1 MSTIQVRHE
10 SFSIDYKKQDL
21 PELFSQQ
28 SSDCEFSSSS
38 MFDVTDKDELVSIIN
53 KARQTLLI
61 ASEHIKEEALIQAL
75 KNKADSGVRIYL
87 LLGDKQKNQS
97 AIDTLSGRCLVRT
110 GISQQGALVLVDH
123 MTIASK
129 GLLLMGQQALTTVN
143 EEDWAVMLEPQQID
157 DSFRSFCK
165 LFWESTDA
173 EYLQQNQSQQKVN
186 HPDGN
191 VVTNHSHQLCG
202 SLKECLQGSLNNIV
216 AASRDNFEVEDD
228 SYQLLLAS
236 DAQNIAQIARPGV
249 ALTDKHIPTLL
260 MSTDGN
266 WLLPDKPDFNSVNWC
281 LKLSDAQSAVV
292 VSAYNTAM
300 LEAAWQY
307 QPELTMGELSDK
319 QALRFADQ
327 PDLVRIVEKSRN
339 LTLNEINTDTIE
351 SFLNDS
357 AQALASEKI
366 DWQRD
371 FMGHQIDY
379 QVTIHPPYCSSQ
391 AKKDSLYSDWKNSED
406 NWQNKLSSLTE
417 KQKTIDESQ
426 EGISERF
433 RGFVKSFLLGQGQ
446 SSKKLNQELNFLQ
459 QWSVT
464 QATPAERVEYKKRLE
479 SLQLNIMQR
488 DKDTAITLD
497 KAEKNYQWDKKQKVL
512 QDELEKSKK
521 LLSDTKVKQNQIL
534 NEKDKREKNADKVFY
549 DDWGKSAS
557 LISDKQIDEAN
568 VNDINHDQFLPEI
581 LSEKENERAESLEL
595 AKVECISKKRKFLSE
610 MTIDQAKQ
618 WKSSIKE
625 KIWKKYYS
633 SFNKALENRELA
645 SKKIQ
650 RDCDEADKK
659 VLNAQHAADNDQSKL
674 ELHGSQFVYQE
685 STSSNAFDEQ
695 LGLKAK
701 TSNLTE
707 FKWPNEELPAECTEL
722 RSDNGKR
729 YLVIFDTNNLDTYQE
744 EAKRL
749 SAVIVCDK
757 ERVDA

>member
-10 SFSIDYKKQDL
+10 SFSIDYQEQDL

-28 SSDCEFSSSS
+28 SSDCDFSSSS
-38 MFDVTDKDELVSIIN
+38 MFDVADKDELISIIN

-61 ASEHIKEEALIQAL
+61 ASEQIKEETLIQAL

-87 LLGDKQKNQS
+87 LVGDKQKNQS

-110 GISQQGALVLVDH
+110 GISQQGALILVDH

-129 GLLLMGQQALTTVN
+129 GLLFMGQKALTTVN

-165 LFWESTDA
+165 LFWENTDA

-202 SLKECLQGSLNNIV
+202 SLKDCLQESLNNLV

-228 SYQLLLAS
+228 SYRLLLAS
-236 DAQNIAQIARPGV
+236 DAQNISQMARPGV
-249 ALTDKHIPTLL
+249 ALTDKHIPSLL

-266 WLLPDKPDFNSVNWC
+266 WLLPDEPDFNSVNWC

-292 VSAYNTAM
+292 ASTYDTAM
-300 LEAAWQY
+300 MEATWQY
-307 QPELTMGELSDK
+307 QPELTMGELSDR

-327 PDLVRIVEKSRN
+327 PDLVRIVEQSRN
-339 LTLNEINTDTIE
+339 LTLNEINADTIE
-351 SFLNDS
+351 SFLNNS
-357 AQALASEKI
+357 AEKLASGKI

-391 AKKDSLYSDWKNSED
+391 AKKDSLYLDWENSEED
-406 NWQNKLSSLTE
+406 WQNQLSSLTE

-426 EGISERF
+426 NSVSERF

-459 QWSVT
+459 QWSVI
-464 QATPAERVEYKKRLE
+464 QATPAERDEYKKRLE

-488 DKDTAITLD
+488 GKDTAVTLD
-497 KAEKNYQWDKKQKVL
+497 KAEKNYQWVEKQKIL
-512 QDELEKSKK
+512 LDDLEKSKK
-521 LLSDTKVKQNQIL
+521 LLSDTKVKQNQLL
-534 NEKDKREKNADKVFY
+534 NEKDEREKNADKVFY

-581 LSEKENERAESLEL
+581 LPEREDELAESLKL
-595 AKVECISKKRKFLSE
+595 AKVECINKKRELLIE

-618 WKSSIKE
+618 WKSTIKE
-625 KIWKKYYS
+625 KVWKKHYS
-633 SFNKALENRELA
+633 SLNKVLENRELA

-650 RDCDEADKK
+650 RDCDEADKN
-659 VLNAQHAADNDQSKL
+659 VLNAQQAADNDQSKL
-674 ELHGSQFVYQE
+674 DLHGDQFVYVE
-685 STSSNAFDEQ
+685 STSSKAFDEQ
-695 LGLKAK
+695 LGLKTK
-701 TSNLTE
+701 MSNLTE
-707 FKWPNEELPAECTEL
+707 FIWPNEELPSESAEL
-722 RSDNGKR
+722 RSYNGKR
-729 YLVIFDTNNLDTYQE
+729 YLVIFDLKNLDTYQE
-744 EAKRL
+744 DAKRL

>member
-10 SFSIDYKKQDL
+10 SFSIDYQKQNL

-28 SSDCEFSSSS
+28 SSDCDFSSAS
-38 MFDVTDKDELVSIIN
+38 MFDVVEKDELVSIIN

-61 ASEHIKEEALIQAL
+61 ASEQIKEETLIQAL

-87 LLGDKQKNQS
+87 MVGDKQKNQS

-129 GLLLMGQQALTTVN
+129 GLLFMGQKALTTIN
-143 EEDWAVMLEPQQID
+143 EEDWTVKLESQQID

-165 LFWESTDA
+165 LFWENTDA

-191 VVTNHSHQLCG
+191 VVTNHSYQLCG
-202 SLKECLQGSLNNIV
+202 SLKDCLQGSLNNLV
-216 AASRDNFEVEDD
+216 AASRDNFEVEND
-228 SYQLLLAS
+228 SYRLLLAS
-236 DAQNIAQIARPGV
+236 DAQNISQMARPGV
-249 ALTDKHIPTLL
+249 ALTDKHIPSLL

-266 WLLPDKPDFNSVNWC
+266 WLLPDESDFNSVNWC

-292 VSAYNTAM
+292 VSAYDTAM
-300 LEAAWQY
+300 MEAAWQY
-307 QPELTMGELSDK
+307 QSELTMGEMSDK

-327 PDLVRIVEKSRN
+327 PDLVRIVEQSRN

-351 SFLNDS
+351 NFLNDS
-357 AQALASEKI
+357 AETLASGKI

-391 AKKDSLYSDWKNSED
+391 AKKDSLYSDWKNSEGD
-406 NWQNKLSSLTE
+406 WKNKLSSLAE
-417 KQKTIDESQ
+417 KQTTIDESQ
-426 EGISERF
+426 DCVSERF

-464 QATPAERVEYKKRLE
+464 QASPAERDEYKKRLE
-479 SLQLNIMQR
+479 SLQFNIMQR
-488 DKDTAITLD
+488 GKDTAMTLD
-497 KAEKNYQWDKKQKVL
+497 KAEKNYQWAEKKKIL
-512 QDELEKSKK
+512 IGDLEKSKK
-521 LLSDTKVKQNQIL
+521 SLSDTKVKQNQLL
-534 NEKDKREKNADKVFY
+534 NEKDQREECSDKYFY
-549 DDWGKSAS
+549 SVWEETVRS
-557 LISDKQIDEAN
+557 IPNKQIDEAN
-568 VNDINHDQFLPEI
+568 VNNINHDQFLPEI
-581 LSEKENERAESLEL
+581 LPEKEYELAESIKL
-595 AKVECISKKRKFLSE
+595 AKAECVNKKRELLSK

-618 WKSSIKE
+618 WKSTIKE
-625 KIWKKYYS
+625 KVWKKHYS
-633 SFNKALENRELA
+633 SLNKILDNRELA
-645 SKKIQ
+645 YKKIQ
-650 RDCDEADKK
+650 RDCDEADKM
-659 VLNAQHAADNDQSKL
+659 VFNAQQAADNDQSKL
-674 ELHGSQFVYQE
+674 DLHGDQFIYQE
-685 STSSNAFDEQ
+685 SISSKTFDEQ

-707 FKWPNEELPAECTEL
+707 FIWPNEELPSESTEL
-722 RSDNGKR
+722 RSYNGKR
-729 YLVIFDTNNLDTYQE
+729 YLVIFDLKNLDTYQE
-744 EAKRL
+744 DAKSL

-757 ERVDA
+757 ERVGA

>member
-1 MSTIQVRHE
+1 
-10 SFSIDYKKQDL
+10 
-21 PELFSQQ
+21 
-28 SSDCEFSSSS
+28 
-38 MFDVTDKDELVSIIN
+38 MFDVIDKDELVSIIN

-61 ASEHIKEEALIQAL
+61 ASEQIKEEALIQAL

-87 LLGDKQKNQS
+87 LVGDKQKNQS

-129 GLLLMGQQALTTVN
+129 GLLFMGQQALTTVN

-202 SLKECLQGSLNNIV
+202 SLKDCLQGSLNNIV
-216 AASRDNFEVEDD
+216 AASRDNFEVKDD

-236 DAQNIAQIARPGV
+236 DAQNIAQIARLGV

-292 VSAYNTAM
+292 VSTYDTAM
-300 LEAAWQY
+300 MEAAWQY

-327 PDLVRIVEKSRN
+327 PDLVRIVEQSRN
-339 LTLNEINTDTIE
+339 LTLNAINTDTIE
-351 SFLNDS
+351 NFLNDS
-357 AQALASEKI
+357 AQDLASGKI

-391 AKKDSLYSDWKNSED
+391 AKKDSLYLDWKISEE
-406 NWQNKLSSLTE
+406 NWQNQLSSLTE
-417 KQKTIDESQ
+417 KQKRIDESQ
-426 EGISERF
+426 DSVSERF

-446 SSKKLNQELNFLQ
+446 SSKRLNQELNLLQ

-464 QATPAERVEYKKRLE
+464 QATPAERVEYKKRLD
-479 SLQLNIMQR
+479 SLLLNIMQR
-488 DKDTAITLD
+488 GKDTAVTLD
-497 KAEKNYQWDKKQKVL
+497 KAEKNYQWAEKQKIL
-512 QDELEKSKK
+512 LDDLEKSKD
-521 LLSDTKVKQNQIL
+521 LLFVNKDEQNQVL
-534 NEKDKREKNADKVFY
+534 SKREESEQCSDKDFY
-549 DDWGKSAS
+549 DTWKKSVIS
-557 LISDKQIDEAN
+557 ISDKQIYETN
-568 VNDINHDQFLPEI
+568 INDLYSNQFLPEV
-581 LSEKENERAESLEL
+581 LPEKEDECAESLEL
-595 AKVECISKKRKFLSE
+595 AKAECISKKREFLSE

-633 SFNKALENRELA
+633 SFNKALENLELA

-659 VLNAQHAADNDQSKL
+659 VLNAQHAADNDQGKL
-674 ELHGSQFVYQE
+674 DLHGDQFVYQE
-685 STSSNAFDEQ
+685 STSSKAFDEQ
-695 LGLKAK
+695 LGLKTK

-722 RSDNGKR
+722 RSHNGKR

-744 EAKRL
+744 DAKRL
-749 SAVIVCDK
+749 SAVIVSDK

>member
-10 SFSIDYKKQDL
+10 SFSIDYQKQDL

-28 SSDCEFSSSS
+28 SSDCDFSSSS

-61 ASEHIKEEALIQAL
+61 ASEQIKEEALIQAL

-87 LLGDKQKNQS
+87 LVGDKQKNQS

-129 GLLLMGQQALTTVN
+129 GLLFMGQQALTTVN

-202 SLKECLQGSLNNIV
+202 SLKDCLQGSLNNIV
-216 AASRDNFEVEDD
+216 AASRDNFEVKDD

-236 DAQNIAQIARPGV
+236 DAQNIAQIARLGV

-266 WLLPDKPDFNSVNWC
+266 WLLPDKLDFNSVNWC

-292 VSAYNTAM
+292 VSTYDTAM
-300 LEAAWQY
+300 MEAAWQY

-327 PDLVRIVEKSRN
+327 PDLVRIVEQSRN
-339 LTLNEINTDTIE
+339 LTLNAINTDTIE
-351 SFLNDS
+351 NFLNDS
-357 AQALASEKI
+357 AQDLASGKI

-391 AKKDSLYSDWKNSED
+391 AKKDSLYLDWKISEE
-406 NWQNKLSSLTE
+406 NWQNQLSSLTE
-417 KQKTIDESQ
+417 KQKRIDESQ
-426 EGISERF
+426 DSVSERF

-446 SSKKLNQELNFLQ
+446 SSKRLNQELNLLQ

-464 QATPAERVEYKKRLE
+464 QATPAERVEYKKRLD
-479 SLQLNIMQR
+479 SLLLNIMQR
-488 DKDTAITLD
+488 GKDTAVTLD
-497 KAEKNYQWDKKQKVL
+497 KAEKNYQWAEKQKIL
-512 QDELEKSKK
+512 LDDLEKSKD
-521 LLSDTKVKQNQIL
+521 LLFVNKDEQNQVL
-534 NEKDKREKNADKVFY
+534 SKREESEQCSDKDFY
-549 DDWGKSAS
+549 DTWKKSVIS
-557 LISDKQIDEAN
+557 ISDKQIYETN
-568 VNDINHDQFLPEI
+568 INDLYSDQFLPEV
-581 LSEKENERAESLEL
+581 LPEKEDECAESLEL
-595 AKVECISKKRKFLSE
+595 AKAECISKKREFLSE

-633 SFNKALENRELA
+633 SFNKALENLELA

-659 VLNAQHAADNDQSKL
+659 VLNAQHAADNDQGKL
-674 ELHGSQFVYQE
+674 DLHGDQFVYQE
-685 STSSNAFDEQ
+685 STSSKAFDEQ
-695 LGLKAK
+695 LGLKTK

-722 RSDNGKR
+722 RSHNGKR

-744 EAKRL
+744 DAKRL